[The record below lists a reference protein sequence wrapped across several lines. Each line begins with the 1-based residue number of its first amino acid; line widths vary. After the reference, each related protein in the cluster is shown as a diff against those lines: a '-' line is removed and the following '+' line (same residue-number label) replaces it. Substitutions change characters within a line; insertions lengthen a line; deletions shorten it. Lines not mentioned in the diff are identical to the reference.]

1 MWAHDPW
8 SAQDMSTSSKK
19 CSPVLDTFRNLPLF
33 ADLKKTHFGVFRRP
47 RHPQISNCAD
57 GLFNICHFSVG
68 YFCTVNEEEY
78 WNWHLTRPLSK
89 CYSTLGVKIFDNC
102 TLNCYQG
109 WCHCGVRGSW
119 SFLHIDAQRFL
130 GFNPNG
136 DCLQRK
142 EPSNAENAEHAYMSE
157 PVKLSYLWM
166 LIADGGNPK
175 WGKGRGSSSE
185 DVLSE
190 LSPAWPGEWLSHR
203 CWSGVENIWKNTRS
217 RSAQLAWFEVHKS
230 SLYDGTE
237 KLHMIRNFSE
247 FSCSHDWSC

>member
-190 LSPAWPGEWLSHR
+190 LSPDLV
-203 CWSGVENIWKNTRS
+203 SGWAIDVGRVLKTFGRILALGRHNLPDLKFIRVHYMMAQKNSIWFGISVNHPV
-217 RSAQLAWFEVHKS
+217 L
-230 SLYDGTE
+230 
-237 KLHMIRNFSE
+237 M
-247 FSCSHDWSC
+247 DWSC